1 MSSNILELFPAPSS
15 AASSLTPVFLPG
27 ADADS
32 TLAMQR
38 VLRDNHDKW
47 HIFFN
52 DRGFHNHIAH
62 HVLAIWTLGASREI
76 IEAVYR
82 ENTPAQKPAIKPP
95 GPISSANFNAH
106 LGDGKYFGAYMT
118 FFKEKISE
126 HGSASVLEEFI
137 FSESANVDVRTKG
150 NQQPGM
156 LNRFMDGL
164 IHPLIHTAYGLEF
177 GLPGIVIEGLAQ
189 AAVHHDNLQNLLP
202 YSALTSAAAI
212 DARAE
217 DASSLETPHI
227 PNGKKGTHAFD
238 VLARILKDDALRI
251 PLVNDEIA
259 NYKTTISATGEAL
272 FRYSNQWTLNL
283 SNPKE
288 LRRKIEELQWMNTI
302 IYAGSGSRPGKRF
315 HADFFLMH
323 LVTSS
328 LFLPSLANFLS
339 ITSQALL
346 LRSYMAVSF
355 AWWISRGRPSIDIP
369 KFLESHNYNESVRP
383 DSSSSTTTPQGDLSS
398 TPNPWFAIIQQA
410 LFHQDD
416 HLCKMQRALAYF
428 AALYGTR
435 VGGLPDFSQTELP
448 GAEKLDGAFFLRA
461 AQLTAKHFELCRGKV
476 GTAELPLWDHHRL
489 PEDHV

>member
-1 MSSNILELFPAPSS
+1 MSSDTLELFPAPSS

-32 TLAMQR
+32 TLALQS

-52 DRGFHNHIAH
+52 DREFHNHISH
-62 HVLAIWTLGASREI
+62 HVLAVWTLGASKEI

-82 ENTPAQKPAIKPP
+82 ENVPAQRPAIKPP

-106 LGDGKYFGAYMT
+106 LGDEKYFGAYMT

-126 HGSASVLEEFI
+126 NGTASVLEEFV
-137 FSESANVDVRTKG
+137 FSESANVDVTTNG

-177 GLPGIVIEGLAQ
+177 GLPGMVIEGLAQ

-202 YSALTSAAAI
+202 YSALTSVAALY
-212 DARAE
+212 ARAE
-217 DASSLETPHI
+217 EATSLETPHI
-227 PNGKKGTHAFD
+227 PSGKKETHAFD
-238 VLARILKDDALRI
+238 VLARVLKDDALRI
-251 PLVNDEIA
+251 SLVSDEIA
-259 NYKTTISATGEAL
+259 NFETTISAKGEAL
-272 FRYSNQWTLNL
+272 FRYTNQWTLNV
-283 SNPKE
+283 SDPKE
-288 LRRKIEELQWMNTI
+288 LRRKTEELQWMNTI
-302 IYAGSGSRPGKRF
+302 IYAASGSRPGKRF

-328 LFLPSLANFLS
+328 LFLPSLTNFLS
-339 ITSQALL
+339 TTSQALL

-355 AWWISRGRPSIDIP
+355 AWWISRGRPSFDIA
-369 KFLESHNYNESVRP
+369 KFLESNDESVHRG
-383 DSSSSTTTPQGDLSS
+383 SSSTTTPPGDLSS
-398 TPNPWFAIIQQA
+398 TPNPWFAMVQQA

-416 HLCKMQRALAYF
+416 HLCKIQRALAYF

-435 VGGLPDFSQTELP
+435 IGGLPDFSQTELP
-448 GAEKLDGAFFLRA
+448 GAEKLDGTLFLRA
-461 AQLTAKHFELCRGKV
+461 ARLTAKHFELCRGKV
-476 GTAELPLWDHHRL
+476 YTADLPLWDHHRL

>member
-1 MSSNILELFPAPSS
+1 MSSDTLELFPVPSS

-32 TLAMQR
+32 TLALQG

-52 DRGFHNHIAH
+52 DREFHNHISH
-62 HVLAIWTLGASREI
+62 HVLAIWALGASKEI
-76 IEAVYR
+76 IETVYR
-82 ENTPAQKPAIKPP
+82 ENVPAQKPAIKPP

-106 LGDGKYFGAYMT
+106 LGDEKYFGAYMT
-118 FFKEKISE
+118 FFKEKLFQN
-126 HGSASVLEEFI
+126 GTASVLEEFV
-137 FSESANVDVRTKG
+137 FSKSANVDVTTNG
-150 NQQPGM
+150 NQQPSM

-177 GLPGIVIEGLAQ
+177 GLLGMMRVRRR
-189 AAVHHDNLQNLLP
+189 LL
-202 YSALTSAAAI
+202 
-212 DARAE
+212 
-217 DASSLETPHI
+217 SLETPHI
-227 PNGKKGTHAFD
+227 PNGKKGTHALD
-238 VLARILKDDALRI
+238 VLARVLKDDALRI
-251 PLVNDEIA
+251 PLVSDEIA
-259 NYKTTISATGEAL
+259 NFETTISAKGEGS
-272 FRYSNQWTLNL
+272 YS
-283 SNPKE
+283 E

-302 IYAGSGSRPGKRF
+302 IYAASGSRPGKRF

-339 ITSQALL
+339 TTSQALL

-355 AWWISRGRPSIDIP
+355 AWWISRGRPSFDIR
-369 KFLESHNYNESVRP
+369 KFLESDDESVHP
-383 DSSSSTTTPQGDLSS
+383 DSSSTSTPPGDLSS
-398 TPNPWFAIIQQA
+398 APNPWFAIIQQA

-416 HLCKMQRALAYF
+416 HLCKIQRALAYF

-448 GAEKLDGAFFLRA
+448 GAEKLDGTLFLRA
-461 AQLTAKHFELCRGKV
+461 ARLTAKHFELCRGKV
-476 GTAELPLWDHHRL
+476 YTADLPLWDHQRL

>member
-15 AASSLTPVFLPG
+15 VASSLTPVFLPG

-32 TLAMQR
+32 TLAMQS

-52 DRGFHNHIAH
+52 DREFHNHIAH
-62 HVLAIWTLGASREI
+62 HVLAIWTLGASKEI

-82 ENTPAQKPAIKPP
+82 ESVPAQKPAIKPP
-95 GPISSANFNAH
+95 GPISSVNFNAH
-106 LGDGKYFGAYMT
+106 LGDGRYFGAYMT
-118 FFKEKISE
+118 FFKEKLSE
-126 HGSASVLEEFI
+126 NGTASVLEEFV
-137 FSESANVDVRTKG
+137 FSESANVDVTTND

-156 LNRFMDGL
+156 LNRFMGGL
-164 IHPLIHTAYGLEF
+164 VHPLIHTAYGLEF

-202 YSALTSAAAI
+202 YSALTSVAALDCA
-212 DARAE
+212 
-217 DASSLETPHI
+217 LETPHI
-227 PNGKKGTHAFD
+227 PSGKKGTHAFD
-238 VLARILKDDALRI
+238 VLARVLKDDALRI
-251 PLVNDEIA
+251 PLVRDEIA
-259 NYKTTISATGEAL
+259 NFETTISAKGEAL
-272 FRYSNQWTLNL
+272 FQYTNQWTLNL
-283 SNPKE
+283 SDPKE
-288 LRRKIEELQWMNTI
+288 LHRKIEELQWMNTI

-339 ITSQALL
+339 TTSQALL

-355 AWWISRGRPSIDIP
+355 AYFDMS
-369 KFLESHNYNESVRP
+369 KFLESDNETVYP
-383 DSSSSTTTPQGDLSS
+383 DSSSTTTPPGDLSS
-398 TPNPWFAIIQQA
+398 APNPWFAIIQQA

-435 VGGLPDFSQTELP
+435 TELP
-448 GAEKLDGAFFLRA
+448 GAEKLDGTLFLRA
-461 AQLTAKHFELCRGKV
+461 AKLTAKHFELCRGKEY
-476 GTAELPLWDHHRL
+476 AADLPLWDHHWL
-489 PEDHV
+489 PEDDL